1 LNWKGSKND
10 GEFSYTETWYWLLSS
25 KNSSV
30 LMPQLKSMYQLDKN
44 GVVNLKPNSKSEI
57 VLKQGKGNL

>member
-1 LNWKGSKND
+1 
-10 GEFSYTETWYWLLSS
+10 
-25 KNSSV
+25 
-30 LMPQLKSMYQLDKN
+30 MPQLKSMYQLDKN